1 MNFRDSAPGRIIT
14 LLDQLTGPPVG
25 GRPDLAAVL
34 ASEEKLAVYLPD
46 LRADRESLLTNNL
59 PSVPVPV
66 ASNSGEKKTLDGR
79 AEAAV
84 KLVRVVV
91 QAGQLL
97 AQAEG
102 RDADRQAL
110 AALEAQLFESGLRF
124 LNLSPDVQ
132 IGETDRLVR
141 RLASADALGGLALAG
156 RSFADLVALVAAN
169 NDAFRQAV
177 AAPVAAPTP
186 SEPSLFAARVAAA
199 GTLNALESA
208 IYNVRRRTDDPERRA
223 RLDLVLDAL
232 QAAAF
237 VEAPAKPAP
246 EPTPPSPSPA
256 PVGA

>member
-25 GRPDLAAVL
+25 GRPDLVAIL
-34 ASEEKLAVYLPD
+34 TSEDKLAVYLPD
-46 LRADRESLLTNNL
+46 LRADREALLTTNL
-59 PSVPVPV
+59 PSVPAPV
-66 ASNSGEKKTLDGR
+66 ASNSGEKKALDTR

-110 AALEAQLFESGLRF
+110 AALEGQLFESGLRF
-124 LNLSPDVQ
+124 LNQSPDVQ

-141 RLASADALGGLALAG
+141 RLSSTDALGGLSLSG

-169 NDAFRQAV
+169 NEAFRQAV
-177 AAPVAAPTP
+177 AAPVATPAP

-199 GTLNALESA
+199 GTLNALEA
-208 IYNVRRRTDDPERRA
+208 ALYNTRRRTDDPERRA

-237 VEAPAKPAP
+237 VEAPAKAEP
-246 EPTPPSPSPA
+246 EPSPSPSPA
-256 PVGA
+256 APAT